1 MDWQLAALCA
11 LTFIIQLIGTLAYAV
26 RIAGVRTRR
35 IAVSFALFNILVLV
49 SRTSNS
55 FQGPFL
61 AKRIELSLHDGSI
74 AHLLADFRWLLAS
87 ATLATVVGA
96 ILVPTS
102 QRIFSRAVLH
112 FQAHRSIPKLLMH
125 GFAKGGLSYI
135 RDAVT
140 IPSTSHLAQLRSKP
154 EISMSVIGLNV
165 AAQAL
170 VTVAVF
176 ASLYAGALNPAY
188 RVTASTLSSV
198 VNGVATILLFV
209 FIDPHPPVQ
218 ARQGRRDRG
227 RHADRPAEFRYRLGP
242 LPRQPRRT
250 APGLYPRAGHPRGNP
265 AAPRLAD
272 HARGRGEEAD
282 GARRIEARL
291 QHD

>member
-1 MDWQLAALCA
+1 MDWQLAALCG
-11 LTFIIQLIGTLAYAV
+11 LTFVIQLIGTLAYAV

-35 IAVSFALFNILVLV
+35 IAVSFAIFNILVLV

-61 AKRIELSLHDGSI
+61 AKRIELSLHDGAV

-96 ILVPTS
+96 MLVPTF

-112 FQAHRSIPKLLMH
+112 FQAHRSIPKLLLH

-135 RDAVT
+135 RDAATV
-140 IPSTSHLAQLRSKP
+140 PSRDHFNQLKSKP
-154 EISMSVIGLNV
+154 EISVSVIGLNI

-198 VNGVATILLFV
+198 VNGLATILLFV
-209 FIDPHPPVQ
+209 FIDPHLSIMTDDVVEGRTSEATFRRAVIWLAGARVAGTLVAQ
-218 ARQGRRDRG
+218 AI
-227 RHADRPAEFRYRLGP
+227 LV
-242 LPRQPRRT
+242 
-250 APGLYPRAGHPRGNP
+250 P
-265 AAPRLAD
+265 AASLIAVV
-272 HARGRGEEAD
+272 AGR
-282 GARRIEARL
+282 I
-291 QHD
+291 